1 MLLVS
6 ASISAGHILLPALLA
21 APCEARRAEL
31 LHATQVLRSGHLR
44 DAGTSLLA
52 AFQWG
57 HYYKVSLRG
66 HERACVQACERLQVV
81 LPDG

>member
-1 MLLVS
+1 MPS
-6 ASISAGHILLPALLA
+6 SSFAGHILLPALLA

-44 DAGTSLLA
+44 EAGTSLLS

-57 HYYKVSLRG
+57 HYSKVRLRG
-66 HERACVQACERLQVV
+66 SAPKLEGGWKQSLQDV
-81 LPDG
+81 